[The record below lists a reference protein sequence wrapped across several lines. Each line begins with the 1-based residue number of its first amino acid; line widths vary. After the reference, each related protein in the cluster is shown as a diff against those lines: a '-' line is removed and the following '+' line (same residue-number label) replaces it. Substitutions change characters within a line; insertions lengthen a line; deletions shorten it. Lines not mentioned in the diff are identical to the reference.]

1 MPIHLRPSAPTAE
14 AAIVCGDPAR
24 ALAIAQRVLEA
35 PRMSNHHR
43 GLWGYHGATRAG
55 YELTVQATGIG
66 GPSAAVV
73 LHELAELGA
82 RRIVRVGTAA
92 ATAAE
97 PPIASLHAIEAAI
110 AADGTSVALGARPG
124 EPLPGDPALTAALAA
139 DADGAAHVISSD
151 LHSRDDPRGL
161 VPGALGAAAP
171 PLRDMQT
178 ATLFAAAR
186 ALDLRAAAI
195 LLVAF
200 AEEGRLEDDPLDAA
214 AGRAADAAARVL
226 STST

>member
-24 ALAIAQRVLEA
+24 ALAIAQRVLEV

-43 GLWGYHGATRAG
+43 GLWGYHGVTPEGA
-55 YELTVQATGIG
+55 ELTVQATGIG

-73 LHELAELGA
+73 IHELAQLGV
-82 RRIVRVGTAA
+82 RRLVRVGTAT
-92 ATAAE
+92 ATGPE
-97 PPIASLHAIEAAI
+97 PRIATVQAVEAAI
-110 AADGTSVALGARPG
+110 AADGASVALGARPG
-124 EPLPGDPALTAALAA
+124 EPMPADPELAAALAGH
-139 DADGAAHVISSD
+139 ADGAAHVISAD

-161 VPGALGAAAP
+161 TPGALGAAAP

-186 ALDLRAAAI
+186 ALDLRAGAL

-200 AEEGRLEDDPLDAA
+200 AEEGRLEDDPLEAGT
-214 AGRAADAAARVL
+214 GRAADAAATVL
-226 STST
+226 SSST